1 MTLANWIANPENPL
15 TARVMVNRIWQFHFG
30 RGIVETASDFGRN
43 GTPPTNLELL
53 DWLAVKFTEEKWSIK
68 KMHRL
73 ILHSATYRQS
83 SVTDNP
89 KAAEVDGENKLLWR
103 FPVQRL
109 SGEAV
114 RDAVLAVSGRLN
126 ESRVVWRCIRRY
138 RKDGRRSK
146 SAGREYLGDL

>member
-30 RGIVETASDFGRN
+30 KGIVETASDFGRN

-73 ILHSATYRQS
+73 ILQFRDVP
-83 SVTDNP
+83 SVIG
-89 KAAEVDGENKLLWR
+89 DG
-103 FPVQRL
+103 
-109 SGEAV
+109 
-114 RDAVLAVSGRLN
+114 
-126 ESRVVWRCIRRY
+126 
-138 RKDGRRSK
+138 
-146 SAGREYLGDL
+146 